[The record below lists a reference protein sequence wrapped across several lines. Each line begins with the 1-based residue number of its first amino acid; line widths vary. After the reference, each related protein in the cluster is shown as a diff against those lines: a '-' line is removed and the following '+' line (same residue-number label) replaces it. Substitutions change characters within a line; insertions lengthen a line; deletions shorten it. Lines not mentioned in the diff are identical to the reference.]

1 MVCTPGGYTIKALHN
16 GKAPRVRQN
25 GIDCPEKVQAYG
37 QQAKPA
43 ASALAFGKEVTLQT
57 HGLNKYKRMIAEVV
71 LTGGTHVNHELGK
84 DDWCWW
90 FRKYAP
96 GNRE

>member
-43 ASALAFGKEVTLQT
+43 ASALARVASKCWRQQT
-57 HGLNKYKRMIAEVV
+57 CCR
-71 LTGGTHVNHELGK
+71 
-84 DDWCWW
+84 
-90 FRKYAP
+90 
-96 GNRE
+96 